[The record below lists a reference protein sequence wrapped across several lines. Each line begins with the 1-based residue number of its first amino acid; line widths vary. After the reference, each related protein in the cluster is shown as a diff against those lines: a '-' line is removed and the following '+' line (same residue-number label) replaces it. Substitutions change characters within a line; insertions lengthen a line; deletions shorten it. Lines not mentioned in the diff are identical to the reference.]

1 MLDATTVLLLV
12 SKSMIHVFLV
22 DDHTV
27 LRSGLRSL
35 LADQSDLSI
44 VGEASNGI
52 ELLAQLPDTPTDV
65 VLLDVNMPGMDG
77 LETSRQL
84 QEHYPNVQI
93 LVLSMLDSIE
103 HVIRMLDAGAAGYL
117 LKNAGLD
124 EIVHG
129 IRTVAAGRP
138 FLCSE
143 LGLVALNKLR
153 VIESETT
160 YSEAKATAGLSKRE
174 TEVLQ
179 LIAEGLT
186 NSEIADKLFT
196 SKRTIETHRQNIIA
210 KTQMKNTASL
220 IRFAVSEGLVA

>member
-1 MLDATTVLLLV
+1 
-12 SKSMIHVFLV
+12 MIRVFLV

-35 LADQSDLSI
+35 LADQPALSV
-44 VGEASNGI
+44 VGEAGNGL
-52 ELLAQLPDTPTDV
+52 ELLEQLPNTPTDV

-77 LETSRQL
+77 PETARQL
-84 QEHYPNVQI
+84 QEHYPEVQI
-93 LVLSMLDSIE
+93 LVLSMLASTEYIF
-103 HVIRMLDAGAAGYL
+103 RMLDAGATGYL
-117 LKNAGLD
+117 LKSAGLD

-129 IRTVAAGRP
+129 IRTVAVGRP

-143 LGLVALNKLR
+143 AGLSALHKLR
-153 VIESETT
+153 SVTSEPTAP
-160 YSEAKATAGLSKRE
+160 EAKTGTLSKRE